1 MVRKDAIREK
11 ILGLGADVCGFGGME
26 RFIEAPVDFRPTDL
40 YPDCK
45 SVIAVGIAL
54 PKGLLRVEPRLL
66 YGHFNADVVHKVDSI
81 VFSAAKIIEKEINS
95 GEDLATGKGNLIH
108 LGTIDKTNATEVLK
122 EYYRQQG
129 KLRLVEGNQ
138 PIENA
143 FADILKAIGA
153 KV

>member
-1 MVRKDAIREK
+1 MVRKDEIREK

-66 YGHFNADVVHKVDSI
+66 YGHFNADVVHKVDRQYKRSKSSNI
-81 VFSAAKIIEKEINS
+81 VSVIADNTLNF
-95 GEDLATGKGNLIH
+95 
-108 LGTIDKTNATEVLK
+108 
-122 EYYRQQG
+122 
-129 KLRLVEGNQ
+129 NQ
-138 PIENA
+138 
-143 FADILKAIGA
+143 FM
-153 KV
+153 